1 MPLICSFPYFTVF
14 LAMVPAIIMS
24 CIRRDRVCYAIS
36 LATAIISTVMSAAFL
51 IWIVREN
58 TSFAFTMGKFP
69 APFGNEIKAG
79 PLQALFATCFSLVMA
94 MALLGGRKD
103 LFADVRPGKL
113 SLACVMYNMILASLL
128 VLVYTND
135 IFTAYVFI
143 EISTIAACALV
154 MIRESGETLIATIRY
169 LFMSLLGSGLFL
181 FGVIILYGITGQL
194 LMPQL
199 TQMIQKVMADGTY
212 HVPLFISAAMI
223 TAGLG
228 IKSAMYPFHR
238 WLPGAHGS
246 ATTTSSAVLSG
257 LVLKGY
263 AVLIITLFVR
273 VFRMSTIR
281 TLGVNYVVFF
291 LGVAGMIIGSI
302 YAIRESH
309 IKRMLAYSSVA
320 QLGYVFMG
328 IGLATPAGIAAAC
341 YQILAHAFV
350 KPMLFLSAGRL
361 SGVTGHQKDLRIL
374 RGSAW
379 RAPLAGV
386 AFVVGALSMIGIPL
400 LAGFSSKLNFALAE
414 FHTTWETAMILTGLA
429 VSTLLNALYYIPAVI
444 GIWSDNESRNLYQ
457 FTPARDFSIAAVIL
471 MICVVA
477 LGVFFR
483 PVMAVIEAGLA
494 LM

>member
-1 MPLICSFPYFTVF
+1 MSQEINKQALEPAQNRMGTEPEGKLLFSMALPMTISMLFQALYNVVDSYFVAQ
-14 LAMVPAIIMS
+14 LSQDAMNAV
-24 CIRRDRVCYAIS
+24 S
-36 LATAIISTVMSAAFL
+36 LAFPMQSLLIAFSVGTGVGMSAL
-51 IWIVREN
+51 ISRSLGEKRPERARE
-58 TSFAFTMGKFP
+58 
-69 APFGNEIKAG
+69 IAG
-79 PLQALFATCFSLVMA
+79 T
-94 MALLGGRKD
+94 
-103 LFADVRPGKL
+103 
-113 SLACVMYNMILASLL
+113 
-128 VLVYTND
+128 
-135 IFTAYVFI
+135 
-143 EISTIAACALV
+143 
-154 MIRESGETLIATIRY
+154 
-169 LFMSLLGSGLFL
+169 GLFL

-361 SGVTGHQKDLRIL
+361 SSVTGHQKDLRIL

-457 FTPARDFSIAAVIL
+457 FTPARDFTIAAVIL

>member
-1 MPLICSFPYFTVF
+1 
-14 LAMVPAIIMS
+14 MVPAIIMS
-24 CIRRDRVCYAIS
+24 CIRRDRLCYAIS
-36 LATAIISTVMSAAFL
+36 LVTALLSTLMSAAFL

-58 TSFAFTMGKFP
+58 SSFAFTMGKFP

-79 PLQALFATCFSLVMA
+79 PLQALFATCFSLVMT

-103 LFADVRPGKL
+103 LFGDVKPGKM

-154 MIRESGETLIATIRY
+154 MVRESGETLVATIRY

-194 LMPQL
+194 LMTQL
-199 TQMIQKVMADGTY
+199 TEAIAVLAADGNY
-212 HVPLFISAAMI
+212 RVPLFLCSAMI
-223 TAGLG
+223 VAGLG

-246 ATTTSSAVLSG
+246 ATTASSAVLSG

-273 VFRMSTIR
+273 VFTLDVIR
-281 TLGVNYVVFF
+281 ALGVNYVVFV
-291 LGVAGMIIGSI
+291 LGVAGMIIGSV
-302 YAIRESH
+302 YAIRETH

-328 IGLATPAGIAAAC
+328 IGIATPAGIAAAC

-414 FHTTWETAMILTGLA
+414 FNTPWETAMILTGLA
-429 VSTLLNALYYIPAVI
+429 VSTILNALYYIPAVI
-444 GIWSDNESRNLYQ
+444 GIWSDNESRNLYRISDA
-457 FTPARDFSIAAVIL
+457 PDFNIAAVIL
-471 MICVVA
+471 IICVVA
-477 LGVFFR
+477 LGVSFR
-483 PVMAVIEAGLA
+483 SVMAVIEAGLA